1 MNLPDGA
8 SFVSDGAQESDVE
21 QGGIGD
27 CWFVSA
33 LSSLA
38 VDLPDRF
45 DDRTRRFAAERVIQS
60 EHNNTAISSS
70 SPNFKFNFWR
80 LGEWHEITV
89 DQVLPK
95 YRRARPS
102 KSNEWWVP
110 LTEKAYATFNLS
122 YDNIHGKTCVLMY
135 NLHQNFN

>member
-1 MNLPDGA
+1 MDLPDDA
-8 SFVSDGAQESDVE
+8 SFVTDGAQDGDIE

-45 DDRTRRFAAERVIQS
+45 DDSTRKFAAERVIQS
-60 EHNNTAISSS
+60 AHNNTVIGSS
-70 SPNFKFNFWR
+70 SPVFRFNFWR

-89 DQVLPK
+89 DQVLPL

-110 LTEKAYATFNLS
+110 LTEKAYATFNQS
-122 YDNIHGKTCVLMY
+122 YNNIEGKTRTL
-135 NLHQNFN
+135 